1 MARFLFHKKEYNSD
15 SIQSSCKFIKMGS
28 YLSPFRIDI
37 CFTAIYLG
45 SFRKHYKTNNLF
57 SFMMKDFT
65 MPDYNGGSIVNLMS
79 SIAKSFGTKTNYPLL
94 KILPLEKLKD
104 KRNVALLV
112 IDGMGYEYLKKKE
125 KMTILNDHIVGSMTS
140 VFLPTTA
147 SAIATF
153 LTGVAPQ
160 QHAFTGWYMLL
171 KEIGVV
177 SAILP
182 FSPRVGGLPFSAHGV
197 EICDVLDQKAFTSK
211 IKAKNFSIN
220 HKNIAYS
227 DFSREMSKNS
237 KILPY
242 ETLNGF
248 FMQIKKAIK
257 SSNSKK
263 YIYAYWPELDSLN
276 HKHGVEHKKSEKHF
290 KEIDKKLRS
299 FIKSLKGT
307 NTLLIITAD
316 HGFVNTPIER
326 IIKLEDHPKMKECL
340 TLPLCGEGRVA
351 YCYIH
356 PEKAKQF
363 ENYVKNNLGKY
374 CLIFKSQELINKN
387 YFGLKKPNPKL
398 FDRVGDYVLI
408 FKENYILKDKIK
420 KDKKKKKPD
429 IGHHGGVSKEEM
441 IVPLI
446 LVDC

>member
-1 MARFLFHKKEYNSD
+1 MKE
-15 SIQSSCKFIKMGS
+15 
-28 YLSPFRIDI
+28 
-37 CFTAIYLG
+37 FTL
-45 SFRKHYKTNNLF
+45 
-57 SFMMKDFT
+57 
-65 MPDYNGGSIVNLMS
+65 PDYNGGSIVNLMS
-79 SIAKSFGTKTNYPLL
+79 SIAKSFGTKTIYPPL
-94 KILPLEKLKD
+94 KILPPEKLKD
-104 KRNVALLV
+104 KKNIALLV

-125 KMTILNDHIVGSMTS
+125 KMTILNDYLAGSMTS

-177 SAILP
+177 STILP
-182 FSPRVGGLPFSAHGV
+182 FSPRVGGNAFSSQGIEV
-197 EICDVLDQKAFTSK
+197 KDVLNQKAFTSK
-211 IKAKNFSIN
+211 IKASNFSIN
-220 HKNIAYS
+220 HKKIAYS
-227 DFSREMSKNS
+227 DFSKEMSKNS

-242 ETLNGF
+242 GTLNGF
-248 FMQIKKAIK
+248 FMQIKKAIN
-257 SSNSKK
+257 SNSRRK

-276 HKHGVEHKKSEKHF
+276 HKHGVEHKKAEKHF

-316 HGFVNTPIER
+316 HGFTNTPVER

-340 TLPLCGEGRVA
+340 TLPLCGEGRVS
-351 YCYIH
+351 YCYVH

-363 ENYVKNNLGKY
+363 ENYVKKNLGKY
-374 CLIFKSQELINKN
+374 CHLFKSQELIKKN
-387 YFGLKKPNPKL
+387 YFGLKEPNPKL
-398 FDRVGDYVLI
+398 FDRIGDYILV
-408 FKENYILKDKIK
+408 FKENYIIEDKIK
-420 KDKKKKKPD
+420 RDKKKKKPN
-429 IGHHGGVSKEEM
+429 IGHHGGVSRNEM

-446 LVDC
+446 LIDSPLGLTPQLAAINLII